1 MCHGSIGAS
10 AQPSPR
16 KMGASADVAQGVLG
30 YLYCRNAFY
39 SDSQTVAGGDSPP
52 FPAA

>member
-1 MCHGSIGAS
+1 MCHGGIGAS

-16 KMGASADVAQGVLG
+16 KMGVSADVAQGILG
-30 YLYCRNAFY
+30 YLYCGSAFH